1 MDAMWRAMRGRSFDA
16 LRLAVSDAVAEGYPM
31 SAMLAQL
38 HSDVLYKQGLPDI
51 EKALICEKIAHVSQ
65 CLLNESG
72 SILSYCSITP
82 PKCTAIFQR
91 DIHNLFY
98 LHLSFI
104 FKLTIFFMCL

>member
-51 EKALICEKIAHVSQ
+51 EKALICEKIAHVS
-65 CLLNESG
+65 
-72 SILSYCSITP
+72 
-82 PKCTAIFQR
+82 
-91 DIHNLFY
+91 
-98 LHLSFI
+98 
-104 FKLTIFFMCL
+104 